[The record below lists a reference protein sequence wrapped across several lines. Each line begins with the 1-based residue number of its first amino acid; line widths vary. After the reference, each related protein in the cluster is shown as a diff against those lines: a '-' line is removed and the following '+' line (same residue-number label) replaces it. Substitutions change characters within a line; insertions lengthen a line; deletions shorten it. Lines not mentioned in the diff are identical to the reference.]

1 MVSLAPSRTMLLPAL
16 LLVSLLP
23 QDPALLQQDLV
34 ANVWMGTG
42 FKIGEVTGT
51 EAVVWTR
58 VTGSRRAVGLIGQR
72 SAPLLFRR
80 STMIKRLISSKR
92 IRNPYC

>member
-1 MVSLAPSRTMLLPAL
+1 MVSPDPSRTMLLPAL

-23 QDPALLQQDLV
+23 QDPALLRQDLG

-51 EAVVWTR
+51 VYWSSGGSKLGAGSGG
-58 VTGSRRAVGLIGQR
+58 TGPA
-72 SAPLLFRR
+72 
-80 STMIKRLISSKR
+80 
-92 IRNPYC
+92 